1 MNPLDFLNQ
10 AIQRVMNPQQTA
22 PSSEAQLAGDYAN
35 ALINPLNFLE
45 KAKAVVD
52 KLNDQTRTKER
63 IIDEM
68 LRR

>member
-1 MNPLDFLNQ
+1 MNPFDFLNQ

-35 ALINPLNFLE
+35 ALINPLGFLE
-45 KAKAVVD
+45 KAKSVVGRV
-52 KLNDQTRTKER
+52 NEQTRAKER
-63 IIDEM
+63 IIEDI